1 LRLAVEE
8 HHQRRPRIRLNL
20 EVLRLAGLEPN
31 HAKHRGIICG
41 FVDHAALDP
50 MLSGVF
56 QFFALLPVTLSK

>member
-20 EVLRLAGLEPN
+20 EVLGLAGFKPD

-50 MLSGVF
+50 ILSGV
-56 QFFALLPVTLSK
+56 L

>member
-20 EVLRLAGLEPN
+20 EVLGLAGFKPD
-31 HAKHRGIICG
+31 HAKHCGIICG

-50 MLSGVF
+50 ILSGV
-56 QFFALLPVTLSK
+56 L